1 MKRKPLLVL
10 LGVLMATCCA
20 IGFAACNGDD
30 EKDEPVSVDNVAQLA
45 EQYSAQTKNFFVNE
59 VIEKALPTETDFAV
73 ENVLGATVDF
83 GDSQATELRSVK
95 VVLFYA
101 SNVVDRVYNVSEI
114 AFAEPVALSAV
125 AGYDS
130 ENAGSVN
137 ATATELYGDNLNILD
152 YVYNSNSLAKAIYE
166 KVVQS
171 DETPFQLTLKYEG
184 EIYFALGNTTKVTLC
199 NEYELFAQTKK
210 TVKKYRLVVRQQDS
224 EKEIIESLNN
234 EKNYKIL
241 ETEEITTLQ
250 MPLIISDYRQEDE
263 SDIPAAE
270 NFMTFEPYG
279 NGYAVTEL
287 DERYRGKA
295 IEIPVSHNGMPVT
308 SIGEDAFN
316 GCSSITS
323 VTIPDS
329 VASIGEGAFSGCN
342 SLTSVTIGNGVTSIG
357 LNAFSNCGS
366 LSEVHIADISAWCGI
381 EFTSAVL
388 DGVKLY
394 LDNELVT
401 DLVIPDGVTSI
412 GDYAFAGFT
421 SITSVTIP
429 DSVTSIGLS
438 TFSDCPIETATMPTL
453 AIGSIPETNLK
464 TVVITS
470 GKAIEDSEFRGYSSL
485 SSVTLGNSVQSIGKS
500 AFENCSVLKS
510 IAIAENLTS
519 IGEDAFR
526 ECEALECVYI
536 TNLAAWCDITFGHE
550 SSSTWN
556 DTWANPLYFAKKLY
570 LNGAPITDLV
580 VPDGVTSINARAFS
594 NGDFTSIT
602 IPDSVTSI
610 GRGSFSDCPIEMAT
624 IPAFAI
630 AYIPQENL
638 KTVVITSGETISDQA
653 LSGCSSLTS
662 VTIPDSVKS
671 IGNYAFSGCG
681 SLPSITIPGSVESIG
696 EYAFEDC
703 TSLTSITLHDSVASI
718 GEYAFYNCS
727 SLTSVTIPDS
737 VVSIGYAAFEDCSLL
752 TIYCE
757 AVKKPSGWNN
767 YWNSDCPVVWNCNN
781 NDTANDGYIYT
792 VIDGIRY
799 ALKNG
804 TATVVRQSTSL
815 SGNISIYA
823 GITYKNMEYRVT
835 SIGISAFEG
844 CSSLTCVTIPN
855 DVTSIGKYAF
865 WNCSLL
871 TDINFIGMKEEWEA
885 ISKSASWNNGT
896 GNYTVHCNDGDIAKS

>member
-1 MKRKPLLVL
+1 MKRKLLLVP
-10 LGVLMATCCA
+10 LGMLIATCCA

-30 EKDEPVSVDNVAQLA
+30 EKSEPVSVDNVSQLA
-45 EQYSAQTKNFFVNE
+45 EQYGAQAKNFFVNE
-59 VIEKALPTETDFAV
+59 VIEKALPAETNFAA
-73 ENVLGATVDF
+73 ENVLGATVDL
-83 GDSQATELRSVK
+83 GDPQARELQSVK
-95 VVLFYA
+95 IVLFYA
-101 SNVVDRVYNVSEI
+101 SNAVDRVYSVSEI
-114 AFAEPVALSAV
+114 AFTEPVALNAV
-125 AGYDS
+125 AGYNCAS
-130 ENAGSVN
+130 SVN
-137 ATATELYGDNLNILD
+137 AAATELYSDNLNILD
-152 YVYNSNSLAKAIYE
+152 YAYNSNSLAEAIYK

-199 NEYELFAQTKK
+199 NEYELFTQTEK

-224 EKEIIESLNN
+224 EEEIIESLSN
-234 EKNYKIL
+234 EKNYKIW
-241 ETEEITTLQ
+241 EAKEITTLQ
-250 MPLIISDYRQEDE
+250 TPFIISDYRQENE

-279 NGYAVTEL
+279 NGYAVTGL

-308 SIGEDAFN
+308 SIGNHAFGGCASITNVTIPDSVTSIGERAFN
-316 GCSSITS
+316 GCSSLTSAAIGSGITS
-323 VTIPDS
+323 IAAS
-329 VASIGEGAFSGCN
+329 VFSGCD
-342 SLTSVTIGNGVTSIG
+342 SLTDIYITD
-357 LNAFSNCGS
+357 
-366 LSEVHIADISAWCGI
+366 IAPWCGI
-381 EFTSAVL
+381 EFGDALS
-388 DGVKLY
+388 DGARLY
-394 LDNELVT
+394 LNNELVT

-429 DSVTSIGLS
+429 DSVTSIGRS

-470 GKAIEDSEFRGYSSL
+470 GKVIEDSEFRGYPLL
-485 SSVTLGNSVQSIGKS
+485 SSVTLGNSVQNIGKS
-500 AFENCSVLKS
+500 AFENCSSLKS
-510 IAIAENLTS
+510 IAFAENLTS
-519 IGEDAFR
+519 IGKDAFK
-526 ECEALECVYI
+526 ECEALEGVYI
-536 TNLAAWCDITFGHE
+536 TNLAAWCGITFG
-550 SSSTWN
+550 SSTDSTWN

-570 LNGAPITDLV
+570 LDGDLITDLV
-580 VPDGVTSINARAFS
+580 VPDGVTSINARVFS

-602 IPDSVTSI
+602 IPDSVTSV
-610 GRGSFSDCPIEMAT
+610 GGGNFGNTYEKAT
-624 IPAFAI
+624 VPAHI
-630 AYIPQENL
+630 LGNIKHTNL
-638 KTVVITSGETISDQA
+638 KTVVITSGETISEYA

-662 VTIPDSVKS
+662 VTIPDSVNS

-681 SLPSITIPGSVESIG
+681 SLPNIAIPGSVESIG

-703 TSLTSITLHDSVASI
+703 TSLTSITLPDSVASI

-737 VVSIGYAAFEDCSLL
+737 VASIGYDAFEDCSLL

-757 AVKKPSGWNN
+757 AVKKPSGWNS

-792 VIDGIRY
+792 VIYGIRY

-804 TATVVRQSTSL
+804 SATVVRQSSSL
-815 SGNISIYA
+815 SGSISIPA
-823 GITYKNMEYRVT
+823 GFTYKNMEYRVT

-844 CSSLTCVTIPN
+844 CSSLTCVTIPD

-865 WNCSLL
+865 WNCSSL
-871 TDINFIGMKEEWEA
+871 TDINFVGIKEKWEA
-885 ISKSASWNNGT
+885 ISKGASWNNGT
-896 GNYTVHCNDGDIAKS
+896 GNYTVHCIDGDIAKS